1 MPTILKNVKRIAIA
15 KVEWN
20 KVQYKTA
27 DVVTYKTVDT
37 LRFIISGPP
46 FITDVSLMLRSPSEG
61 PRCDWPDNPKVFMRV
76 VNGYDR
82 SLLYDE
88 EWAALKLRNGAR
100 DGRDYSDSIG

>member
-1 MPTILKNVKRIAIA
+1 MSVFKPILKNVKRIAIV

-20 KVQYKTA
+20 KVQKTA
-27 DVVTYKTVDT
+27 AVITYKTVDI
-37 LRFIISGPP
+37 LRFIISGPL
-46 FITDVSLMLRSPSEG
+46 FITNVSLMLRSPSEG

-88 EWAALKLRNGAR
+88 EWAALKLRNGR
-100 DGRDYSDSIG
+100 ERC